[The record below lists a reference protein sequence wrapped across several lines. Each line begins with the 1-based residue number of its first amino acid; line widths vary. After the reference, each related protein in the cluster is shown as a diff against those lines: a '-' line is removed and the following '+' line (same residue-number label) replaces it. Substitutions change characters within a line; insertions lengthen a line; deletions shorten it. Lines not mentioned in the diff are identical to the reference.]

1 MTCDRNKPRDTK
13 AALLQ
18 AAASLLKEQG
28 VSAVTLRA
36 VGERAGVSRTA
47 PYRHFT
53 DKEALLAGVASGAF
67 ELLGR
72 AFADVKQDYPDPLR
86 QLGAMLEA
94 YVAFALDEPQRYRL
108 MFGPELRSREHLDLK
123 NAALPVLK
131 RLVQTIG
138 EAQKSKQVRTG
149 DPLRLAALLYAA
161 AHGAVDLTLAGHA
174 EPEKALDQP
183 ARLVQDLLEL
193 LQS

>member
-1 MTCDRNKPRDTK
+1 MTRDRDEPRDTK
-13 AALLQ
+13 AVLLQ

-28 VSAVTLRA
+28 VNAVTLRA

-47 PYRHFT
+47 PYRHFE

-72 AFADVKQDYPDPLR
+72 AFTDVKQDHPDPLR
-86 QLGAMLEA
+86 QLGGMLEA

-123 NAALPVLK
+123 NAALPVLT